1 MDKKK
6 LAEIKN
12 RTAYIHDLVV
22 ELENVIK
29 EVEVAE
35 TINTAKE
42 GRKTLNDAPFMAGSV
57 VNELEGYDETTECT
71 DHCLAKYVAGAIVVL
86 TIIYLLAQ

>member
-1 MDKKK
+1 MNKKK

-29 EVEVAE
+29 EVELAE

-42 GRKTLNDAPFMAGSV
+42 GRKTLNDAPFMAGST
-57 VNELEGYDETTECT
+57 VNELDDYDEMTECKN
-71 DHCLAKYVAGAIVVL
+71 HCFAKYLAGAIVVL
-86 TIIYLLAQ
+86 TIVYLLAQ